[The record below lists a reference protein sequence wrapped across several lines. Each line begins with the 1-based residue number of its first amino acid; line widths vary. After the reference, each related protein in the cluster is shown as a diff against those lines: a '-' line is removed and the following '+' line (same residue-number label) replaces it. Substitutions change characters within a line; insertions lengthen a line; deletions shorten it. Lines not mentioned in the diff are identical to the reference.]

1 MNNSGNESGVAPG
14 KAASQPSIPRNT
26 ALAILGATLLVFK
39 GKYHG
44 PAEELIWAHG
54 GNLAVSFS
62 LYFAAIN
69 AVWKYPRNW
78 LLAAILVLLAVGL
91 FEAFDGFGFMT
102 NVYDQRDYL
111 ANAAGVTLAV
121 LVDRITRSGS

>member
-1 MNNSGNESGVAPG
+1 MSS
-14 KAASQPSIPRNT
+14 SQPNTLRNA
-26 ALAILGATLLVFK
+26 ALAILGAILLVLK

-44 PAEELIWAHG
+44 PAEELVWAHG
-54 GNLAVSFS
+54 GNFVVSFA

-78 LLAAILVLLAVGL
+78 LLAAVLTLLTVEL

-111 ANAAGVTLAV
+111 ANAAGVAVAV
-121 LVDRITRSGS
+121 LVDQITRARTQ